1 MCYQSLASTNITDE
15 EQREQVAS
23 DLEILTSNSSDLS
36 EKDIADSV
44 TAVESI
50 VSAEELEQN
59 VSTENLLK

>member
-1 MCYQSLASTNITDE
+1 MRYQSLALTNITDE

-44 TAVESI
+44 TAVETI
-50 VSAEELEQN
+50 VSAEELQQN
-59 VSTENLLK
+59 VSTEILLE